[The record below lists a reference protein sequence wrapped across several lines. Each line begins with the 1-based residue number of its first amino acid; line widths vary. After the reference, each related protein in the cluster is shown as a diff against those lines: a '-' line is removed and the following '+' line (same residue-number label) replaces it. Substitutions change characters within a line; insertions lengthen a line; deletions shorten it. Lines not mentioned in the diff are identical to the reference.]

1 MAAKSAQKAAVAAAA
16 ESKPNASPRSSTDLS
31 SRPSIDRPSR
41 ENDRVE
47 VKIETPGSETPK
59 SPEPEPTTIVAPPA
73 TPEPETKPESK
84 PVPENEGEEAKGV
97 KPEPEPKPEPKHEPD
112 KETKSRPS
120 SAVIEGVTSEQPKS
134 EPSPMVVPIVQT
146 PTENDVTS
154 ETKPEPVPEPQ
165 PTETKLPEIERSLT
179 PEPTSLTEPQ
189 SPQPAQTTEDQDV
202 ANARQQEEIQEYVER
217 IDSLQAKL
225 QYLAKNAADAA
236 KKTTT
241 SAPAGSA
248 DRKLA
253 EKDEKIALLLEEGRK
268 LANSEQKY
276 RAAIR
281 KLRMQLIEHEKQVEE
296 LKKDREKAATE
307 TEALRHQ
314 FSHEEKEKMQDE
326 AQKEST
332 LLRREID
339 ALKKANATKDETI
352 RRLEQDIKTNAE
364 HAEVSKAEALAKL
377 QASERQKHNDLEENI
392 TNLQTEKGLLS
403 NKIRLETL
411 EWQEK
416 FDRAVE
422 RGRNVEEE
430 LKHELRGM
438 EGKLEAMRA
447 AAEEA
452 SSGSGGDAQI
462 KLLRQ
467 IETLQ
472 SQYASASDN
481 WQGIEASL
489 LAKVANLEKER
500 DEAQR
505 RESEMRKKARDA
517 VGSKSPQVN
526 YRLPTNMII
535 GQSLQRPRGRTTR
548 RCTSTCHCPT
558 RTGNVP

>member
-1 MAAKSAQKAAVAAAA
+1 MAAKSAQKAAAAAA
-16 ESKPNASPRSSTDLS
+16 TESKAIASPRSSTDQS
-31 SRPSIDRPSR
+31 SRPSIDRPSM

-47 VKIETPGSETPK
+47 VKIETPASEAPK
-59 SPEPEPTTIVAPPA
+59 SPEPERPMIVSPPA
-73 TPEPETKPESK
+73 TPEPQANPESK
-84 PVPENEGEEAKGV
+84 PEPEKDEAQEV
-97 KPEPEPKPEPKHEPD
+97 KPEAEPKPEPEQ
-112 KETKSRPS
+112 ETKSRPTS
-120 SAVIEGVTSEQPKS
+120 TVIESVTAEQPKS
-134 EPSPMVVPIVQT
+134 EPSPMVVPIVHT
-146 PTENDVTS
+146 PAENDVTPES
-154 ETKPEPVPEPQ
+154 KPEPDLEPQ

-179 PEPTSLTEPQ
+179 PEPTPVTEPQ
-189 SPQPAQTTEDQDV
+189 SPQPAQTTGDQDA

-236 KKTTT
+236 KKTTA

-248 DRKLA
+248 DRRLA

-268 LANSEQKY
+268 LSNTEQKY

-281 KLRMQLIEHEKQVEE
+281 KLRTQLIEHEKQVEE
-296 LKKDREKAATE
+296 LKKDKEKAAAE

-314 FSHEEKEKMQDE
+314 FSNEEKEKIQDE

-332 LLRREID
+332 TLRREID
-339 ALKKANATKDETI
+339 ALKKANAIKDETI

-364 HAEVSKAEALAKL
+364 HAEASKAEALAKL
-377 QASERQKHNDLEENI
+377 QASERQKQNDLEESI

-416 FDRAVE
+416 FDRTVE

-517 VGSKSPQVN
+517 VSSVLPKSIMVH
-526 YRLPTNMII
+526 
-535 GQSLQRPRGRTTR
+535 S
-548 RCTSTCHCPT
+548 
-558 RTGNVP
+558 